1 MKTAEQKLKE
11 IWKNTQNNAKGRF
24 FERGIE
30 NACSFYKA
38 EGIANIEKTPEP
50 FRVLEKNH
58 KNGIFKG
65 RFTAN
70 AQPDFKGTVGGGQS
84 VVFEAKYT
92 STDTIK
98 ASVLTKEQ
106 AESLEAHY
114 MLGAIAGVCV
124 GIEDRYFFVPWRVWR
139 DMKSYIGKKSAKATD
154 LARYEVKYGYRSGI
168 EFLTFV
174 ESGEYE
180 KWEGENGAKGK

>member
-1 MKTAEQKLKE
+1 MKTAEQKIKE

-30 NACSFYKA
+30 NACSFYRA

-65 RFTAN
+65 RFIAS

-84 VVFEAKYT
+84 IVFEAKYT

-106 AESLEAHY
+106 TESLEAHY

-124 GIEDRYFFVPWRVWR
+124 GIGGRYFFVPWRVWR
-139 DMKSYIGKKSAKATD
+139 DMKKYIGKKSAKTED
-154 LARYEVKYGYRSGI
+154 LASYEVKYGYRAGI
-168 EFLTFV
+168 KFLTFI

-180 KWEGENGAKGK
+180 KWERENGEKGK